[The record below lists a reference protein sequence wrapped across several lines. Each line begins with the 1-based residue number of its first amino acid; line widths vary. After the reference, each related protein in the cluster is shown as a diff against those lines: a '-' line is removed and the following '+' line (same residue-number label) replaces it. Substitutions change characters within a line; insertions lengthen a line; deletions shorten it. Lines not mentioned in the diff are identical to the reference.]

1 MSLRPNAGLS
11 RRGFLAA
18 AATLAL
24 ARRTEAAPVSGLG
37 VVLAPALLNAAAW
50 AKSVGG
56 RFGACFVDAANGAEL
71 AAQAADV
78 AENPA
83 SNEKLVTAGAVLR
96 HLGGRFTFTSGLYG
110 VVEAGRVPALV
121 LRSDGDPSLTSADLA
136 ALVATLRER
145 GVREVGD
152 VLVDHA
158 AFDDKFVPPGFEQQ
172 PGEWAAF
179 RAPVSAVAVDRNS
192 VLVSIVPARRG
203 TPATVTFEPP
213 GFVDVE
219 GQIDTAPR
227 GKKVSV
233 RAGLAPRGQRLV
245 AQLGGAVTEG
255 SPPNRYRQRIDDP
268 RLFAG
273 YALRAAL
280 AAASIGVTGA
290 IRTGGAEERREL
302 AVRRSRA
309 LADLLGELGK
319 QSDNF
324 YAEML
329 LKVLDARVH
338 NRPGTSAGGAELAAA
353 WLKEIGAADAGTRIG
368 NGSGLFDSNRLTPRS
383 LARTLSS
390 VWRDPALSQDYANQ
404 LAVGGV
410 DGTLKNRFTELA
422 AERAVLAKTG
432 TLRDVVALSGY
443 VFGPDRT
450 RPVAFSLIAS
460 DVAGR
465 TAAARSR
472 IDEIVAR
479 VAAELVR
486 APEAPR
492 AEAS

>member
-1 MSLRPNAGLS
+1 MSFRRNAALS
-11 RRGFLAA
+11 RRSFLAA
-18 AATLAL
+18 AAAL
-24 ARRTEAAPVSGLG
+24 AVSGRSSAAQVSGLG

-83 SNEKLVTAGAVLR
+83 SNQKLVTAGALLR
-96 HLGGRFTFTSGLYG
+96 HLGGRFTFASGLYG
-110 VVEAGRVPALV
+110 AIEAGRVPALV

-136 ALVATLRER
+136 SLVASLRER
-145 GVREVGD
+145 GVREIGD
-152 VLVDHA
+152 VLVDHG
-158 AFDDKFVPPGFEQQ
+158 AFDGHYVPPGFEQQ

-245 AQLGGAVTEG
+245 AQLGGAVAEG

-280 AAASIGVTGA
+280 VSAGIAMTGA
-290 IRTGGAEERREL
+290 IRAGGAEERREL
-302 AVRRSRA
+302 VVRRSRA
-309 LADLLGELGK
+309 LAELLSELGK

-329 LKVLDARVH
+329 LKALDARIH
-338 NRPGTSAGGAELAAA
+338 GRPGTSAGGAEIAAA
-353 WLKEIGAADAGTRIG
+353 WLQEIGAADAGTRVG
-368 NGSGLFDSNRLTPRS
+368 NGSGLFDTNRLTPRS
-383 LARTLSS
+383 LARLLSS
-390 VWRDPALSQDYANQ
+390 VWRDPALSQDFANQ

-410 DGTLKNRFTELA
+410 DGTLKSRFAALA
-422 AERAVLAKTG
+422 ADRAVLAKTG
-432 TLRDVVALSGY
+432 TLRDVIALSGY

-460 DVAGR
+460 GVGGR
-465 TAAARSR
+465 AAAARTR
-472 IDEIVAR
+472 IDEIVSR
-479 VAAELVR
+479 VAAELAR
-486 APEAPR
+486 TPDAPR